1 MTNQEIFN
9 LLADNEEKLF
19 YASCSDTNNLEL
31 KKAHKAAKIALETF
45 AKATGCHN

>member
-19 YASCSDTNNLEL
+19 YASCADTNNSEL
-31 KKAHKAAKIALETF
+31 KEAHKAAKMALEAFT
-45 AKATGCHN
+45 KATGFHN